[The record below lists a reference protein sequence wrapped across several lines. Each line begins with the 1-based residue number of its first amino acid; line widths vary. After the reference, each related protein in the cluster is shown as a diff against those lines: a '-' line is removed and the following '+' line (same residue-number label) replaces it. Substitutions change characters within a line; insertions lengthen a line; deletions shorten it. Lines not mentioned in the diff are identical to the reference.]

1 MTRARDLADLASS
14 GVIEGTE
21 VADDAITYAK
31 IQNVSADERILGR
44 VSGAD
49 GVIEELTK
57 AQMLTMMNV
66 ADGSNANTHP
76 NHSGEVTSTA
86 DGATVKA
93 SNIVDEDNLK
103 VSNSPT
109 NGYALTAQSGNT
121 GGMTWA
127 SVGGAADN
135 YFASSGLSSKDLGT
149 GLHIKTSDSGASVST
164 DFDELVIESSSIAG
178 ISILAGTGDDS
189 GIDFG
194 DSGGSQRG
202 RFIYAHNGDNM
213 MFHTA
218 GGERMRI
225 TSGGII
231 GVGANGAS
239 ADLGV
244 GIHIKTA
251 DSGGTSIEGG
261 ADDFVIE
268 GSQPCGMT
276 ILSPNNHSGN
286 INFADNDAA
295 SRGIINYDHGS
306 DAMNFY
312 AGGTLTANLRSTG
325 MRLGSSGIPDTWCHI
340 DGNSDES
347 TGSLTMA
354 TPSRINMS
362 NGATRDVINF
372 GETSG
377 YVRGKITHTVGSG
390 VTYNSS
396 SDYRLKEN
404 EVSISNGIERIKQL
418 KPYRFNWKAVPDE
431 TVDGF
436 FAHEVSSLVPEA
448 VSGTKDAMADK
459 LRVVL
464 DKDGNYLREGVWE
477 ENWEKGKLSGE
488 FPSDSTW
495 NATKE
500 YPEHQQM
507 DNARLVP
514 LLTAS
519 LQEAITK
526 IETLEAKVTALENA

>member
-21 VADDAITYAK
+21 VADDAITYSK

-66 ADGSNANTHP
+66 ADGSNAYTHP

-86 DGATVKA
+86 DGATVIA

-127 SVGGAADN
+127 EITTTLNGIDDTSSSNDDCVTITDN
-135 YFASSGLSSKDLGT
+135 EVVINEDGDNQDFRVESDDQPNFFFCDASANIAGFSLHDRPDMGFVHITSASSGVSSV
-149 GLHIKTSDSGASVST
+149 HAHA
-164 DFDELVIESSSIAG
+164 DELVLEGSAHSG
-178 ISILAGTGDDS
+178 MSILSGTSSAGF
-189 GIDFG
+189 INFG
-194 DSGGSQRG
+194 DSGDNNIGQ
-202 RFIYAHNGDNM
+202 IY
-213 MFHTA
+213 
-218 GGERMRI
+218 
-225 TSGGII
+225 
-231 GVGANGAS
+231 
-239 ADLGV
+239 
-244 GIHIKTA
+244 
-251 DSGGTSIEGG
+251 
-261 ADDFVIE
+261 
-268 GSQPCGMT
+268 
-276 ILSPNNHSGN
+276 
-286 INFADNDAA
+286 
-295 SRGIINYDHGS
+295 YDHAQN
-306 DAMNFY
+306 DMYFAVH
-312 AGGTLTANLRSTG
+312 AGVVARLGTNG
-325 MRLGSSGIPDTWCHI
+325 MRLGSSAGTPDTWCHI

-377 YVRGKITHTVGSG
+377 YVRGKITHTHASG

-418 KPYRFNWKAVPDE
+418 KPYRFNWKE
-431 TVDGF
+431 TPSVTQDGF
-436 FAHEVSSLVPEA
+436 FAHEVSSIVPEA
-448 VSGTKDAMADK
+448 VNGTKDAMADK

-464 DKDGNYLREGVWE
+464 DKDGNYLREGVLE

-495 NATKE
+495 HATKE
-500 YPEHQQM
+500 YPDHQQM

-526 IETLEAKVTALENA
+526 IETLETANTDLATRITALENA